1 MLVLEGSGGGVL
13 VFLPGF
19 LNAAA
24 SYRALLQPVAAA
36 GTSVLVPQLYPRGI
50 GALAGRVP
58 VSAEAAAAAALV
70 RDTAAARGTE
80 QVFLAGH
87 SRGGQAAWRAS
98 GLLAGQGLPA
108 GLALLDPVDGE
119 GRRPSAP
126 DATAAPAAFGCP
138 TLVIGAGLGGRCAPE
153 PVNHRAFAAA
163 TPHARYVVVRG
174 FGHADVLEGR
184 ARSLGRRLC
193 GGADDPDPGREACS
207 ALLAAFLAGDPAGA
221 SVAPDL
227 LEWHER

>member
-1 MLVLEGSGGGVL
+1 LLVLEGSGDRVL

-24 SYRALLQPVAAA
+24 SYRALLEPAAAA
-36 GTSVLVPQLYPRGI
+36 GTTVIVPQLYARGI

-58 VSAEAAAAAALV
+58 VSAEAGAAADLV
-70 RDTAAARGTE
+70 RDTEDQRGTT

-87 SRGGQAAWRAS
+87 SRGGQAAWRAA
-98 GLLAGQGLPA
+98 GLLAAEGLPA
-108 GLALLDPVDGE
+108 GLVLFDPVDGE

-126 DATAAPAAFGCP
+126 VATATPAAFGCL

-163 TPHARYVVVRG
+163 TPRALHVVVRG
-174 FGHADVLEGR
+174 LGHADLLEGR

-193 GGADDPDPGREACS
+193 GGADDPDPGRTACS
-207 ALLAAFLAGDPAGA
+207 ALLTAFLAGDPAGA
-221 SVAPDL
+221 SVPADL
-227 LEWHER
+227 LEWPAR